1 MHDKITYFKDTNQYL
16 SNDIQ
21 NYPPFLFQKVSF
33 SRYFLLEWI
42 FLYCSGFVFAMPC
55 IFVFLPQ
62 NISIYMLFLKILS

>member
-21 NYPPFLFQKVSF
+21 NYPPFLFQKVCF

-42 FLYCSGFVFAMPC
+42 FLYCSGF
-55 IFVFLPQ
+55 IFVIP
-62 NISIYMLFLKILS
+62 